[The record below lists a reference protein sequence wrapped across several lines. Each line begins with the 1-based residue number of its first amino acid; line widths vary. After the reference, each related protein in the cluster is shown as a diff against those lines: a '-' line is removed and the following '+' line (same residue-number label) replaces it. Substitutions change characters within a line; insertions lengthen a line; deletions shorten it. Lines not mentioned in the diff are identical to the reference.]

1 MSDTL
6 ATVDAD
12 TGRLVPPVEPFAY
25 GVVWGK
31 GGPDQRMV
39 TLDRESAMQASVR
52 LRGNIVYLF
61 AGNMS
66 EKT

>member
-1 MSDTL
+1 MSDTI
-6 ATVDAD
+6 AAVDFE
-12 TGRLVPPVEPFAY
+12 TGRLVPPTEPFAF

-31 GGPDQRMV
+31 GGPEERMV

-66 EKT
+66 EKP